1 MMSKLLRVCWVDIT
15 TPLAALL
22 NILILFLDSALP
34 MCTTNCSHFL
44 NCESRQG
51 MYHCNCQAGFT
62 GPQCDI
68 NVDECSS
75 SPCVHGICEDGI
87 NQYDCVCS
95 KGYWGNNCEKKINDK
110 GGVFLRPVYV
120 TLDNIFLQLVLRLVS
135 EFEFWLVHCA
145 VRFAVIGHNKYLVWH
160 YNLLNEINVFVERPH
175 TGGSVGWALGCYAE
189 VVSSTKDGPTLRVLK

>member
-120 TLDNIFLQLVLRLVS
+120 TLDNIFCNLSWDWFPSSSSDWFIVLFALLWIVTTNAWCDTLQ
-135 EFEFWLVHCA
+135 
-145 VRFAVIGHNKYLVWH
+145 
-160 YNLLNEINVFVERPH
+160 
-175 TGGSVGWALGCYAE
+175 
-189 VVSSTKDGPTLRVLK
+189 ST